1 MLVGPKKLL
10 RCAAVLCILKWWNK
24 SQFKCF
30 FAVSECAFWTKI
42 LAQTQGQEFV
52 IRMADI
58 CRISAEIRTQTN
70 WCRVILML
78 DPLIR
83 RINTIRITNSQIR
96 EPECGYLSDIWI
108 GFWIWWCYRHYFVSI
123 VWSVTSLW
131 HLISV
136 IRLVGLLIG
145 WSIIIFPKGR
155 EKLHFHQHRRTLWV
169 KTWPSKRRKSA
180 GFSPDICHLDRRF
193 STLY

>member
-70 WCRVILML
+70 WYRVILML

-96 EPECGYLSDIWI
+96 EPECGYLSDI
-108 GFWIWWCYRHYFVSI
+108 Y
-123 VWSVTSLW
+123 
-131 HLISV
+131 
-136 IRLVGLLIG
+136 
-145 WSIIIFPKGR
+145 
-155 EKLHFHQHRRTLWV
+155 
-169 KTWPSKRRKSA
+169 
-180 GFSPDICHLDRRF
+180 LDRVLNLVMLSALFCINCLKCNLPMTSDIRHSACWF
-193 STLY
+193 VDWLIYHNFP